1 MVDILHDVQALE
13 HSIAHFLSTLVNL
26 EQLDA
31 VSAED
36 KFSLLVTHTLAH
48 TSMIQLHR
56 SFASD
61 DVVSFEKCARAA
73 RSCIIIIKQLADQDF
88 AFLDPIIGVS
98 FVYLSK
104 FFFDFSSWKPCWS
117 IVGDFLIQE
126 MDSIESTWPFM
137 STDDVRN
144 DLGTVF
150 YALTCLSPRFPL
162 VGKYEVIA
170 NSYLT
175 HRIAQ
180 LRTYLDSENA

>member
-61 DVVSFEKCARAA
+61 DAVSFEKCARAA
-73 RSCIIIIKQLADQDF
+73 RSCILIIKQMADQDF

-98 FVYLSK
+98 FVYLPK
-104 FFFDFSSWKPCWS
+104 FFFNVSSPEALLVDCWR
-117 IVGDFLIQE
+117 L
-126 MDSIESTWPFM
+126 
-137 STDDVRN
+137 
-144 DLGTVF
+144 
-150 YALTCLSPRFPL
+150 
-162 VGKYEVIA
+162 
-170 NSYLT
+170 
-175 HRIAQ
+175 
-180 LRTYLDSENA
+180 LDSRNGLDRIYVAVYGYGRRAE

>member
-1 MVDILHDVQALE
+1 MSMLRRVSRRFERFCAAKWIPTVFPSKHCVSRHPLCLPARATLQETGNQVCIFTKVASLSYNHFSQGAKMVDILHDVQVLE

-36 KFSLLVTHTLAH
+36 KFSWLVTHTLAH

-61 DVVSFEKCARAA
+61 DVVSFEKCAQAA

-98 FVYLSK
+98 FCRSFE
-104 FFFDFSSWKPCWS
+104 FFFF
-117 IVGDFLIQE
+117 
-126 MDSIESTWPFM
+126 
-137 STDDVRN
+137 
-144 DLGTVF
+144 
-150 YALTCLSPRFPL
+150 
-162 VGKYEVIA
+162 
-170 NSYLT
+170 
-175 HRIAQ
+175 
-180 LRTYLDSENA
+180 